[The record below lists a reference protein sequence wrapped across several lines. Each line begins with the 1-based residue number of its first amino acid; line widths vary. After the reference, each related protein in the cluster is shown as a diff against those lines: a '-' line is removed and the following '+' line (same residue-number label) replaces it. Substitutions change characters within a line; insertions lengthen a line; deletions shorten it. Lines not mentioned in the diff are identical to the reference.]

1 MASDGKDQ
9 SMCNNKTDNKCDF
22 VARGDTLTNVAN
34 PAFVIQPQIN
44 NNTYTGETN
53 VPMTF
58 SRIKLKHP

>member
-22 VARGDTLTNVAN
+22 VARGDTLTNVAY

-44 NNTYTGETN
+44 NNT
-53 VPMTF
+53 
-58 SRIKLKHP
+58 